1 MIRQQT
7 AYNDSTGTQMILT
20 DNEIGTQ
27 DETVVKKV
35 KASQKREQ
43 EFDELGEAKLPF
55 HILGFNSQKQVLL
68 WHKGKILPTPVRQL
82 GKDDLKLL
90 VGELPPPEKDQP
102 CPYSKIKN
110 RIINLAHKKG
120 LVDDEEPIKS
130 GIWKFKQEW
139 VIVSGK
145 RAAIIREGKLN
156 FLETPIIHDRTI
168 EFERSSWIDLD
179 KLEKH
184 LKNPSLSNTFSKV
197 RNLISQWCWYDNAMI
212 DYVTA
217 FIMLQMFQSA
227 MRWRP
232 WLYLL
237 GAAGTGKSSFFEHVI
252 ERLFGSQVKRL
263 DKSTAHAT
271 AQSIGGTGKAAIFD
285 EFEKNKHLS
294 DVLELL
300 KLCNRGGRKT
310 SGTTTEKANEYAL
323 HHLPWLASIYLPKT
337 FSSDQAQLS
346 RVVKFELKKVPEG
359 KFIIGLP
366 DQEAQDL
373 LGEIVASIIQIWP
386 QIDSIVNKIEHNKE
400 QYIKDCNGQID
411 GRCVENLMY
420 SMALLSLVDN
430 KERKIPAWAIN
441 EVKDDGENVLESI
454 ITSKIRYGQ
463 EEFIVIDL
471 INLVLGESISIG
483 LNPVTAKDLLRKNGL
498 SVVQKKGA
506 GWFLA
511 IQCKDLSESLFKS
524 HNDYKGLDI
533 KAPLERLEGVEKN
546 IKTDWGQQ
554 TKRRAL
560 HVPGHH
566 INAISGGID
575 E

>member
-1 MIRQQT
+1 MVT
-7 AYNDSTGTQMILT
+7 
-20 DNEIGTQ
+20 
-27 DETVVKKV
+27 KKSIEAPV
-35 KASQKREQ
+35 ESEKLNGIKQADRDFHFE
-43 EFDELGEAKLPF
+43 ELGEPKLPF
-55 HILGFNSQKQVLL
+55 HILGYNSQKQVLL

-82 GKDDLKLL
+82 GKDDLRLL
-90 VGELPPPEKDQP
+90 VGELPEPGPNNP
-102 CPYSKIKN
+102 CPYAKMKV
-110 RIINLAHKKG
+110 RIIKYAHREG

-130 GIWKFKQEW
+130 GIWKFKEEW

-145 RAAIIREGKLN
+145 KAVLIQNDEFK
-156 FLETPIIHDRTI
+156 FLDIPIIHDRTI

-179 KLEKH
+179 NLKKKLKDS
-184 LKNPSLSNTFSKV
+184 SLSKAFSKT
-197 RNLISQWCWYDNAMI
+197 RDLISQWCWYDKGMI

-217 FIMLQMFQSA
+217 FIMLQLFQSA

-285 EFEKNKHLS
+285 EFEKNKHLA

-310 SGTTTEKANEYAL
+310 SGTTTEKANEYVL

-346 RVVKFELKKVPEG
+346 RVVKFELKKVHEG

-373 LGEIVASIIQIWP
+373 LCEIVASLIQSWS
-386 QIDSIVNKIEHNKE
+386 QIEIAVNKIEHSKE
-400 QYIKDCNGQID
+400 QYIKDCDGQID

-420 SMALLSLVDN
+420 AMALLKLVDN
-430 KERKIPAWAIN
+430 KEQKIPGWAIN

-454 ITSKIRYGQ
+454 ITSKIRYVQ

-471 INLVLGESISIG
+471 INLILDEQVLIG
-483 LNPVTAKDLLRKNGL
+483 INSATAKDLLRKNGL
-498 SVVQKKGA
+498 SVVQKKN

-511 IQCKDLSESLFKS
+511 VQCKDLSESLFKFHS
-524 HNDYKGLDI
+524 DYKGLDI

-546 IKTDWGQQ
+546 VKTDWGNQ

-566 INAISGGID
+566 INAISGAGD